1 MQKYVKRTVSHTTT
15 LLAGVCITLYS
26 EWLPQSLRQI
36 KAVLLAN
43 LTVQQLQSAV
53 WSLGLTLLI
62 LTALLVTLF
71 IAIVKSYIETLK
83 SPEKRKAIA
92 TAFAIKHGCE
102 WNAYGTLQN
111 TDGTTYCPH
120 CAENKKLYQLKISA
134 IRNQTS
140 YCPHCGSEYRRRSTN
155 EELFG
160 IQQK

>member
-43 LTVQQLQSAV
+43 LTVQQLQAAV
-53 WSLGLTLLI
+53 WSLGLILLI
-62 LTALLVTLF
+62 LTAFLIILF
-71 IAIVKSYIETLK
+71 IAVVKSYIKTLK

-120 CAENKKLYQLKISA
+120 CAENKHLQKLNRSA
-134 IRNQTS
+134 IRKQCNF
-140 YCPHCGSEYRRRSTN
+140 CPRCGSEYPADFT
-155 EELFG
+155 
-160 IQQK
+160 K